1 MCGRY
6 SFSASKEK
14 VKAQFPEVET
24 GDNLRTS
31 YNIAPT
37 QHAYIITSEKP
48 EKLQYFSWGLVPY
61 WSRDGK
67 NSGKL
72 INARSVGI
80 EVKPSFRVP
89 IRKKRCVVLADSF
102 YEWRRI
108 GKNKVPYR
116 IFLKDGKL
124 LEMAGIYDIWQQ
136 GDIGQRTFS
145 VITTTPNA
153 EMSSLHSR
161 MPVLFENEDDR
172 NLWLDDSLTLEEV
185 LSLLKTP
192 SDDILQYYRVSER
205 LNSPKNNSN
214 DLHQELPELPS
225 LF

>member
-1 MCGRY
+1 
-6 SFSASKEK
+6 
-14 VKAQFPEVET
+14 
-24 GDNLRTS
+24 
-31 YNIAPT
+31 
-37 QHAYIITSEKP
+37 
-48 EKLQYFSWGLVPY
+48 
-61 WSRDGK
+61 
-67 NSGKL
+67 
-72 INARSVGI
+72 
-80 EVKPSFRVP
+80 
-89 IRKKRCVVLADSF
+89 
-102 YEWRRI
+102 
-108 GKNKVPYR
+108 
-116 IFLKDGKL
+116 
-124 LEMAGIYDIWQQ
+124 MAGIYDIWQQ